1 MGLSGLWKEG
11 RNEVGREMQLRVL
24 GGFREGSSGIVYVQ
38 NSKIINRMRKILD
51 MPFCQWNKEKRG
63 NIKEDRTVLIL
74 GIQP

>member
-11 RNEVGREMQLRVL
+11 RNDVGREMQFRVL
-24 GGFREGSSGIVYVQ
+24 GKFREGSSGIVYVQ

-51 MPFCQWNKEKRG
+51 MPFCQWNKGKRG